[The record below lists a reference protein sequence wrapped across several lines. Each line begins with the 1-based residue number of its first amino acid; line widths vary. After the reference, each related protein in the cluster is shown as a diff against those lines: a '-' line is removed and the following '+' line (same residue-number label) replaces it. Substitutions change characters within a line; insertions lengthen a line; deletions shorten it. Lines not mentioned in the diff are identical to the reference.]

1 MRVGRREAHSP
12 VSPGLKG
19 RSMWTVV
26 YVAAGWGEAERLKDH
41 LANDGLLVL
50 LRACGS
56 DDDRLAKHVELLV
69 PEIEVP
75 EAHTILMQL
84 VGTVRA

>member
-12 VSPGLKG
+12 PLPGRKG
-19 RSMWTVV
+19 LGVWTVV
-26 YVAAGWGEAERLKDH
+26 YVAGGWLEAERLKDR
-41 LANDGLLVL
+41 LAKDGLLVM

-56 DDDRLAKHVELLV
+56 DDEKLAKHVELLV

-75 EAHTILMQL
+75 EAHSILMEL